1 VPPVL
6 VRQINAILATRL
18 TSSVDWDPRQRVFL
32 PTDGCADKATIVDL
46 VLRSSHISYR
56 SCHIANLD
64 VRKAFDSLSHASI
77 YNTLKACGARKDFVD
92 YAQSSYEVGGTC
104 LCGEGWRSE
113 EFVPA
118 RGVKQGDPLSPIL
131 FNLIINR
138 LLRAF
143 SNEIGKKVGNAM
155 TNAAA
160 FADDVVLFAET
171 RRGLQLLLDKTVSYL
186 ATVGLTLNADKCFT
200 IGIKGQPKQKCTV
213 FDPDTF
219 RVGLNGC
226 PALKRT
232 NEWKYLGIIFNANG
246 RVKCNPAEDIG
257 KKLP

>member
-1 VPPVL
+1 L

-143 SNEIGKKVGNAM
+143 S
-155 TNAAA
+155 TP
-160 FADDVVLFAET
+160 T
-171 RRGLQLLLDKTVSYL
+171 
-186 ATVGLTLNADKCFT
+186 LTPISRPQFSCQ
-200 IGIKGQPKQKCTV
+200 IK
-213 FDPDTF
+213 D
-219 RVGLNGC
+219 
-226 PALKRT
+226 
-232 NEWKYLGIIFNANG
+232 
-246 RVKCNPAEDIG
+246 CN
-257 KKLP
+257 